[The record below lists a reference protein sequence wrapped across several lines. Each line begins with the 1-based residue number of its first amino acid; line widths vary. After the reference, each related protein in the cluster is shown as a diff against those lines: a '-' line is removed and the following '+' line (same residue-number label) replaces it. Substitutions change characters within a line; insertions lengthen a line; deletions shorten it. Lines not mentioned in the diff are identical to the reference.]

1 MRKARMVSGVC
12 LFAVTLAGGIA
23 VAQPAPPPPP
33 PPGPAPAPAPPP
45 MQPQPPPP
53 PGYPPAGYQPA
64 AYQPPP
70 PPPGPIR
77 DGFTVGVDIGFG
89 FTTFSGDTEAD
100 SEAGLSGLN
109 LSLGGFIN
117 PKLAVLFR
125 LSGTSFW
132 LDTGFDESIQFSNI
146 FVGGQVQYYA
156 MPQLFVGGG
165 AGLGVFGAFFEDESD
180 STNGF
185 AVNARVG
192 YDVSQSSGSAWQ
204 VALEITPSFY
214 SEDGFDLTATSIG
227 LQIGYQS
234 F

>member
-12 LFAVTLAGGIA
+12 LFAVTFAGGIA

-33 PPGPAPAPAPPP
+33 PPGPPAPAPAP

-53 PGYPPAGYQPA
+53 GYQPA

-70 PPPGPIR
+70 PPPGPFR
-77 DGFTVGVDIGFG
+77 DGFTVGIDIGFG
-89 FTTFSGDTEAD
+89 FTTFSGDIDAD

-117 PKLAVLFR
+117 PKLAILFR

-132 LDTGFDESIQFSNI
+132 LDGFDGDVQVSNL
-146 FVGGQVQYYA
+146 FAGGQVQYYA
-156 MPQLFVGGG
+156 TPQLFVGGG
-165 AGLGVFGAFFEDESD
+165 AGFATFGAFFEDGVD

-185 AVNARVG
+185 GVNGRVG
-192 YDVSQSSGSAWQ
+192 FDVSQSSGSAWQ

-214 SEDGFDLTATSIG
+214 SENGADATVTSIG
-227 LQIGYQS
+227 VQIGYQS